1 MTKLQVVVALFFIT
15 FILIF
20 LIYHFVFSIYEVTY
34 KTGSNRIYADNESV
48 VEINAIPVNSF
59 GVRAP
64 FRKVYAGFIIKEGAE
79 LVEVIKK
86 DEETGKIILKSKAKT
101 GIVIIHINSKYAI
114 LPTEIQINIIPNQ
127 A

>member
-1 MTKLQVVVALFFIT
+1 MAKLQIIIVLSFII

-20 LIYHFVFSIYEVTY
+20 LIHHFVFSIYEVTY
-34 KTGSNRIYADNESV
+34 KTSNSRLYADNESK

-64 FRKVYAGFIIKEGAE
+64 FRKVYANFSITEGAS
-79 LVEVIKK
+79 LVDILQK
-86 DEETGKIILKSKAKT
+86 DEASGKIILKSKAKT

-114 LPTEIQINIIPNQ
+114 LPTEIQINILPNS